1 MNAPIDEITDMAKCQ
16 AYDLLKCVAN
26 LGEID
31 EYSRIDTFKWRM
43 FILLWQSW
51 HTFDT
56 LSASLLA

>member
-16 AYDLLKCVAN
+16 VYDLLKCVAN